1 MKKLVQKFGIII
13 IALFIPMSASA
24 YDFEVDGIFYNIIS
38 ASNLSVEVTYK
49 SSGGGSYAGVIKI
62 PNSVIYNNRSYTVTC
77 IGGWTFFD
85 CDDLI
90 SVSIP
95 SSVTSLGEQVFKNC
109 RRLESINVD
118 DGNLVFMS
126 IDGILYSKNASRI
139 IRCPMSK
146 NAVDIPNSV
155 TSIGN
160 WAFEGCSF
168 LVSISIPVTVTN
180 IGKYAFDGCIGLAS
194 LVIPNSVSTIAD
206 HAFCGC
212 SSLLSVTIPNSV
224 TSLGDNAFSCCS
236 GMTHVTLGNSLTS
249 LKQGIFSGCSS
260 LTSVTIP
267 SSVTSIEN
275 MAFESCTALR
285 SVTIPNSVASIG
297 DYAFSQCTNLSQ
309 FVIPNSLF
317 WIGRYAF
324 AGCDSLKS
332 MEIGE
337 SVISIGDWA
346 FGFCSSL
353 SSVIIPNTISYI
365 GYNAFFS
372 CHNLEEIY
380 MQRPSPVEFFCL
392 FSDNV
397 LKNAILY
404 VPVGTKAAYEKVDP
418 WRNFWNI
425 EEIDYA
431 GIEDVEADRELQ
443 ISVEGGCL
451 NVEGVDADDIIMVY
465 DLSGRVVY
473 SGADHS
479 VSGLGH
485 GVYILKVRGKTAKF
499 AI

>member
-1 MKKLVQKFGIII
+1 MLVKQFCII
-13 IALFIPMSASA
+13 IAVLWIPLFASA
-24 YDFEVDGIFYNIIS
+24 YDFEANGIFYNILS
-38 ASNLSVEVTYK
+38 ESNLSVEVTYK
-49 SSGGGSYAGVIKI
+49 TSAGGSYAGVIKI
-62 PNSVIYNNRSYTVTC
+62 PNSVIYNSKSYMVTS
-77 IGGWTFFD
+77 IGEWTFFD

-95 SSVTSLGEQVFKNC
+95 SSVTSLGEQVFKRC

-126 IDGILYSKNASRI
+126 IDGILYSKDASRV

-155 TSIGN
+155 ISIEN
-160 WAFEGCSF
+160 WAFEGCSS
-168 LVSISIPVTVTN
+168 LISISIPVTVTN

-194 LVIPNSVSTIAD
+194 LAIPTSVYTIAD

-212 SSLLSVTIPNSV
+212 TSLLSVTIPNSV
-224 TSLGDNAFSCCS
+224 TSLGDNAFACCS

-249 LKQGIFSGCSS
+249 LKQGTFSGCSS

-275 MAFESCTALR
+275 MAFEFCSALR
-285 SVTIPNSVASIG
+285 SVTLPNSIASIG
-297 DYAFSQCTNLSQ
+297 DYAFSNCTNLSQ
-309 FVIPNSLF
+309 FVIPNSLS
-317 WIGRYAF
+317 WIGSYAF
-324 AGCDSLKS
+324 AGCGRLKS

-346 FGFCSSL
+346 FEFCSSL
-353 SSVIIPNTISYI
+353 SSVIVPNSISYI

-372 CHNLEEIY
+372 CNNLEEIY
-380 MQRPSPVEFFCL
+380 MQRQAPIEFFCL

-397 LKNAILY
+397 LNNAILY
-404 VPVGTKAAYEKVDP
+404 VPVGTKTAYERIDP
-418 WRNFWNI
+418 WKNFRNI
-425 EEIDYA
+425 EEIDYS
-431 GIEDVEADRELQ
+431 GVEDVEVDRDLQ
-443 ISVEGGCL
+443 ISVEGVSL
-451 NVEGVDADDIIMVY
+451 NVGGIDADDIITVY

-473 SGADHS
+473 SGAEHTL
-479 VSGLGH
+479 SGLSH